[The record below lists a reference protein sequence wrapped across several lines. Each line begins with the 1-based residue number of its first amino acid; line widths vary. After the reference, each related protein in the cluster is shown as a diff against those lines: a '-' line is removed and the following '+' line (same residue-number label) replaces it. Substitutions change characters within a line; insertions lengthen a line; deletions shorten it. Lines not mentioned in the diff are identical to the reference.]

1 MFQDD
6 YRRRMD
12 AVIPDPEL
20 LARTKNRM
28 EAAGS
33 GARPPRRLTRRGA
46 AALVVC
52 AALVVSAAAAGPTI
66 WQAIRSD
73 LGGRAPY
80 AVEVEAVC
88 EDQGIRIEAQAALA
102 DSRITRL
109 YFTMQDLTGE
119 IFRDDTSCD
128 LILSLETCGEFDWG
142 NGGIGLEVLE
152 EEGVIGLAHTLVK
165 TEKKFEE
172 LAGNFRVLAGELEG
186 AAARLEWDQM
196 PGLFRQPAGT
206 GP

>member
-20 LARTKNRM
+20 LARTKSRM
-28 EAAGS
+28 EAVGS

-80 AVEVEAVC
+80 AV
-88 EDQGIRIEAQAALA
+88 
-102 DSRITRL
+102 
-109 YFTMQDLTGE
+109 
-119 IFRDDTSCD
+119 
-128 LILSLETCGEFDWG
+128 
-142 NGGIGLEVLE
+142 
-152 EEGVIGLAHTLVK
+152 
-165 TEKKFEE
+165 
-172 LAGNFRVLAGELEG
+172 
-186 AAARLEWDQM
+186 
-196 PGLFRQPAGT
+196 
-206 GP
+206 